1 MVNKIGS
8 GEESAFSHQQKGSM
22 PVLSKACTERSR
34 SVEGLVLRL
43 LIVALLIPA
52 FPIFSATPE
61 PPGIQSPSP
70 DVSNPFVSYSKGRLT
85 VRAVDVPVK
94 DLIEEIRKKSG
105 IIIELRNQKA
115 AQKRVTV
122 NLADLSP
129 EQAVE
134 DMLRGLSFA
143 LFYDGDRLSQVVV
156 LSADGSPPQLSLSR
170 ASSARPAPRPSPA
183 ASKPSPADSVP
194 DFEELLERDR
204 DKGLKAVK
212 EALANPDSEIKTA
225 ALEALADTEGEDV
238 LPLLSGALRD
248 PDPSFRMEV
257 LEALADKGELQLV
270 RSALSDQNTEV
281 REKAAELLKIEE
293 EGK

>member
-1 MVNKIGS
+1 MLKWPTMQLKTRSQFLCLLAIS
-8 GEESAFSHQQKGSM
+8 LFFIAAEAAPQ
-22 PVLSKACTERSR
+22 SKA
-34 SVEGLVLRL
+34 VNPLVK
-43 LIVALLIPA
+43 
-52 FPIFSATPE
+52 FS
-61 PPGIQSPSP
+61 
-70 DVSNPFVSYSKGRLT
+70 DGRLT
-85 VRAVDVPVK
+85 IRAVDVPVK

-105 IIIELRNQKA
+105 IAVEIRDQKA

-122 NLADLSP
+122 DLTDLSP
-129 EQAVE
+129 ELAVE

-156 LSADGSPPQLSLSR
+156 LSAEALPPQLSLSR
-170 ASSARPAPRPSPA
+170 TSSARPASKPSPA
-183 ASKPSPADSVP
+183 ASKPSAADSVP

-204 DKGLKAVK
+204 DKGMKAVK

-225 ALEALADTEGEDV
+225 ALEALTDTEGEGV

-281 REKAAELLKIEE
+281 REKAAELLEIEQ